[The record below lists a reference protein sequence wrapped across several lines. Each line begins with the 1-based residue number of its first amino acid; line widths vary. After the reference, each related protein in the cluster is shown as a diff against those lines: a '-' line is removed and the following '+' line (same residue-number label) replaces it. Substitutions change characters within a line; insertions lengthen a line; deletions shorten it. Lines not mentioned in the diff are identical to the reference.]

1 MLVLVINCGSSS
13 VKYNLINTENETDVC
28 KGIVERIGA
37 VTSIVKHEPAEGS
50 RRKETKVISSHT
62 EALQEILD
70 YLMSPDNKIISS
82 ASDIKAVG
90 HRVVHGGEKFKD
102 AVLIDDEVKE
112 AIQQAFDLAPLHNP
126 PNLKGI
132 AAAEDRLPDIPQ
144 VAVFDTAF
152 HHSIPPHAYLYGIPN
167 RLYRRHKIRKYGF
180 HGTSHYFVSRQ
191 YYKLTDKP
199 KSETRVISCHL
210 GNGASIAAI
219 KGGDSIDTSMGFTP
233 LSGMV
238 MGTRSGDLDPSILF
252 YIIEKEEIQLNSLH
266 AMLNR
271 HSGLLGL
278 SGYAS
283 DMRDLIAEASNGD
296 RRCQQAID
304 VFCYDIKKY
313 VGSYIGVMN
322 GCDAI
327 LFTAGI
333 GENSSLIRKKAL
345 ADMENLGIVIDEIK
359 NENVQPGEIT
369 KISTDSSAVDIYVVP
384 TNEELVIAID
394 AAKIAS
400 ASGQTPW
407 L

>member
-50 RRKETKVISSHT
+50 HRKETKVISSHT

-199 KSETRVISCHL
+199 KTETRVISCHL

>member
-13 VKYNLINTENETDVC
+13 VKYNLIDSANETDVC
-28 KGIVERIGA
+28 KGMVERIGA
-37 VTSIVKHEPAEGS
+37 VTSIVKHEPTEGS

-70 YLMSPDNKIISS
+70 YLMSPSNKIISS
-82 ASDIKAVG
+82 AADIKAVG

-112 AIQQAFDLAPLHNP
+112 AIKQAFDLAPLHNP

-132 AAAEDRLPDIPQ
+132 EAAEDRLPDIPQ

-191 YYKLTDKP
+191 YYKLTDKS
-199 KSETRVISCHL
+199 KTETRVISCHL

-252 YIIEKEEIQLNSLH
+252 YIMEKEEIQLNSLH

-313 VGSYIGVMN
+313 VGTYIGVMN

-345 ADMENLGIVIDEIK
+345 ADMENLGIEIDEIR

-369 KISTDSSAVDIYVVP
+369 KISADSSTIEVYVVP